1 MAPTQHPAFTQFKFT
16 NMVIL
21 DADADPLEMNSP
33 PPDLQDKQYEQ
44 AAEEAQT
51 TTTGATPSH
60 SMDQTPF

>member
-16 NMVIL
+16 NMVIS
-21 DADADPLEMNSP
+21 DADADPLEMNSL

-51 TTTGATPSH
+51 TMTGATPSP
-60 SMDQTPF
+60 SMEETPS